1 MNICF
6 IIFIPAA
13 ALTPNQDTSNYVEDA
28 IEVQEGIDSSKL
40 ISMMPMM
47 PLQLSIQMQFS

>member
-1 MNICF
+1 MNSCF

-13 ALTPNQDTSNYVEDA
+13 ALTPNQDTSNYVEDV
-28 IEVQEGIDSSKL
+28 IEVRGLDSYKL

-47 PLQLSIQMQFS
+47 PI

>member
-28 IEVQEGIDSSKL
+28 IEEGVVVVGGRHGL
-40 ISMMPMM
+40 
-47 PLQLSIQMQFS
+47 LQLLGSGGRGGDYLE

>member
-1 MNICF
+1 MNSCF

-28 IEVQEGIDSSKL
+28 IEVQGLDRLKL
-40 ISMMPMM
+40 IGMRAIMPV
-47 PLQLSIQMQFS
+47 